1 MEQIAVTERLAQWL
15 CSTRYED
22 LPAQVREKTVD
33 VIYDSVGCMLA
44 CSTLDEVQT
53 IVGFI
58 VDEGCRADC
67 TIIGNRAMTSAVSAA
82 MAHGAMAHGDEVDPV
97 HLASVGGHVA
107 AGPVPAALAV
117 GEWLNSSGKDVA
129 RAVALGYEL
138 GGRMM
143 TVFYREHDY
152 ISRRF
157 YPTAVIG
164 CLSSAVAAGLLLGF
178 DPRQLQIAMGLAT
191 YQAAGPDNMMHDT
204 SHMGK
209 TFQVAAACRNGV
221 TAALLTHRGA
231 HVPLDIL
238 DGSLGLFDT
247 YLGKPELG
255 AKLLLPELGSYYAI
269 TDVMHKR
276 YSTGTPNQTYV
287 QGLLSLLE
295 KNPLTAEE
303 IAAVE
308 IQMHK
313 PGLHTTPTTR
323 PASIATNVVSAVAVV
338 ERKLDFY
345 RLHDFAHVVTP
356 AVAAMQKKIRVVP
369 RGDWQGLEHNR
380 HAIVTITTTAG
391 KKLEEEVWYRPMT
404 RPELDQKFDEL
415 VTPQAGA
422 QKTRELRALLQG
434 IESAAGIRPLMEKLR
449 G

>member
-1 MEQIAVTERLAQWL
+1 MAEAAAVTERLAQWF
-15 CSTRYED
+15 CTARYDE
-22 LPAQVREKTVD
+22 LPPVAREKTVD

-44 CSTLDEVQT
+44 CSTLPEVKA
-53 IVGFI
+53 IVEFI
-58 VDEGCRADC
+58 EDLGGRHGCTVIGRRA
-67 TIIGNRAMTSAVSAA
+67 ATSVVNAA

-143 TVFYREHDY
+143 TIFYLQHDY

-157 YPTAVIG
+157 YPTSVIG
-164 CLSSAVAAGLLLGF
+164 CLSSAVAAGVLLGF
-178 DPRQLQIAMGLAT
+178 DPKKFQVAMGLAA

-204 SHMGK
+204 THMGK

-221 TAALLTHRGA
+221 TAALLAHRGA

-238 DGSLGLFDT
+238 DGALGLFDT

-255 AKLLLPELGSYYAI
+255 AGLLKDLGSYYSI

-276 YSTGTPNQTYV
+276 YSTGTPNQAYV
-287 QGLLSLLE
+287 QGVLAVLE
-295 KNPLTAEE
+295 KNPLAAEE
-303 IAAVE
+303 IKEVE
-308 IQMHK
+308 IQMHA
-313 PGLHTTPTTR
+313 PGLYTTPKTR
-323 PASIATNVVSAVAVV
+323 PASIATNVISAVAVL

-345 RLHDFAHVVTP
+345 RLHDPRGVVTP
-356 AVAAMQKKIRVVP
+356 AIAEMQKKIRLVP
-369 RGDWQGLEHNR
+369 RADWRGLEHNR
-380 HAIVTITTTAG
+380 HAIVTIATTAG
-391 KKLEEEVWYRPMT
+391 KKFEEEVWFRPMT
-404 RPELDQKFDEL
+404 RPELDKKFDEL
-415 VTPQAGA
+415 VTPQIGTQRAG
-422 QKTRELRALLQG
+422 ELSALLQG
-434 IESAAGIRPLMEKLR
+434 IESAPSIRPLMERLR

>member
-1 MEQIAVTERLAQWL
+1 MSQITAVTECLTQWL
-15 CSTRYED
+15 HSKRYED
-22 LPAQVREKTVD
+22 LPAQAREKTVD

-44 CSTLDEVQT
+44 CSTLPEVKA

-58 VDEGCRADC
+58 EDQGGRPDC
-67 TIIGNRAMTSAVSAA
+67 TIIGRHATTTVVNAA
-82 MAHGAMAHGDEVDPV
+82 MAHGGMAHGDEVDPV

-138 GGRMM
+138 GGRIM
-143 TVFYREHDY
+143 TIFYRQHDY
-152 ISRRF
+152 VSRRF
-157 YPTAVIG
+157 YPTSVIG
-164 CLSSAVAAGLLLGF
+164 CLSSAVAAGVLLGF
-178 DPRQLQIAMGLAT
+178 DPRKFQVAMGLAA

-204 SHMGK
+204 THMGK

-221 TAALLTHRGA
+221 TAALLAHRGA

-255 AKLLLPELGSYYAI
+255 ADLLQDLGSYYSI

-276 YSTGTPNQTYV
+276 YSTGTPNQAYV
-287 QGLLSLLE
+287 QGVLTALE
-295 KNPLTAEE
+295 KNPLATEE
-303 IAAVE
+303 IKEVE
-308 IQMHK
+308 IQMHA
-313 PGLHTTPTTR
+313 PGLYTTPKTR
-323 PASIATNVVSAVAVV
+323 PASIATNVISAVAVV

-345 RLHDFAHVVTP
+345 RLHDPKGVVTP
-356 AVAAMQKKIRVVP
+356 AVAEMQKKIRLVP

-391 KKLEEEVWYRPMT
+391 KKFEEEAWFRPMT
-404 RPELDQKFDEL
+404 RPELDQKFDDL
-415 VTPQAGA
+415 VTPQIGTE
-422 QKTRELRALLQG
+422 KTRELRALLQS
-434 IESAAGIRPLMEKLR
+434 IESASSIRPLMEKLR
-449 G
+449 A